1 MKRVLILGG
10 TGWLGRE
17 IAAAAVCE
25 GHEVVCLARGVSG
38 DVPDGARLVVADRQM
53 PGAYDALTGEWD
65 EVCEIVYEPDAVRLA
80 VDALADRAAHWTLIS
95 SVSVYASN
103 DEPGAD
109 ESAQV
114 VEPAD
119 ETAYADAK
127 VIAERVT
134 AERLGERLLIVRPGL
149 IMGPGD
155 PSDRLGY
162 WPARFSRGGRVV
174 IPETRDRWV
183 QAIDV
188 RDLAAWVVRAG
199 TLGATGIVNAVGEA
213 MPLARFFEAVAE
225 VTDFHGECVAVDDE
239 ELMKDGVEYWAGP
252 HSLPLWLP
260 LSEAGFMRRSGEA
273 FLDCADRVGR
283 ACAAVRPME
292 ESLRSILANEVSR
305 GVTRPRRAGL
315 TEDEERRVLELARG

>member
-1 MKRVLILGG
+1 
-10 TGWLGRE
+10 
-17 IAAAAVCE
+17 
-25 GHEVVCLARGVSG
+25 
-38 DVPDGARLVVADRQM
+38 
-53 PGAYDALTGEWD
+53 
-65 EVCEIVYEPDAVRLA
+65 
-80 VDALADRAAHWTLIS
+80 
-95 SVSVYASN
+95 
-103 DEPGAD
+103 
-109 ESAQV
+109 
-114 VEPAD
+114 
-119 ETAYADAK
+119 
-127 VIAERVT
+127 
-134 AERLGERLLIVRPGL
+134 
-149 IMGPGD
+149 MGPGD

-239 ELMKDGVEYWAGP
+239 ELMKAGVEYWAGP

-260 LSEAGFMRRSGEA
+260 ISEAGFMRRSGEA
-273 FLDCADRVGR
+273 FLDCAGTGAGGASAGPGGAGGAGIGVVGPGETGADRAGR
-283 ACAAVRPME
+283 ACAAVRSME
-292 ESLRSILANEVSR
+292 ESLRSILADEVSR